1 MLEAT
6 SDRLMMIDER
16 SYQIRYIFRFCFILA
31 LDMRRYNFCISRAR
45 WCVLHARSVRVKSYR
60 MFMKITHI
68 YQNIVEFDAR
78 VFPSISCS
86 ISSSSIKCV
95 VLNIFHFGVRVCT
108 ESIIVIMVFVSV
120 LFHIST
126 SSSCSV
132 SLSPSMTTLHTSN
145 PACIFRR
152 QMPNR
157 WIEMEKLF
165 FMTDQKLNKIISL
178 ADFEI
183 TEKMYAST
191 YQLRI
196 WLICSNW
203 IWKFGGIDVN
213 RPWSRQKTPSLRS
226 LHMLFSL
233 KTKTISGN
241 SWNSNRSKPVE

>member
-120 LFHIST
+120 SFHIST
-126 SSSCSV
+126 SSSCSL
-132 SLSPSMTTLHTSN
+132 SLFLRRWLLFTHPIRHAFSN
-145 PACIFRR
+145 AKY
-152 QMPNR
+152 R
-157 WIEMEKLF
+157 WIETEKLF